1 MSSRYKA
8 IAVLATVAVLI
19 AGCSSSKKASAGAS
33 STPAAAASSPA
44 AAPSTP
50 AAASTPATAPSSS
63 APAAAAPIK
72 VTLITKAT
80 GGFWDAMIAGAK
92 KYNTDNPGV
101 IDLTTLAC
109 KTNDDTPCQIAQIQ
123 DSVTKGSKAIVIAN
137 MGPGVMPALNA
148 AKAAGVK
155 IILVDNNLPGF
166 EPDAI
171 SATDNV
177 KGGIHGRRLHQ
188 DPAQVR

>member
-1 MSSRYKA
+1 
-8 IAVLATVAVLI
+8 
-19 AGCSSSKKASAGAS
+19 
-33 STPAAAASSPA
+33 
-44 AAPSTP
+44 
-50 AAASTPATAPSSS
+50 
-63 APAAAAPIK
+63 
-72 VTLITKAT
+72 
-80 GGFWDAMIAGAK
+80 MIAGAK
-92 KYNTDNPGV
+92 KYDTDNPGV

-166 EPDAI
+166 DAGRHFG
-171 SATDNV
+171 DRQRQ
-177 KGGIHGRRLHQ
+177 GRHRGRRLHQ